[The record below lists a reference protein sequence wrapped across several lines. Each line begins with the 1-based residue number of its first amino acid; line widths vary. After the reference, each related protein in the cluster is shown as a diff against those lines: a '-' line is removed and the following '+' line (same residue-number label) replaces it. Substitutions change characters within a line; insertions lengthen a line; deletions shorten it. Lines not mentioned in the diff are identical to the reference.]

1 MSQDPTESAPATV
14 PDPPAAVTPPAV
26 VTKRPGT
33 TIHLLGTACWVAT
46 IAWAVEMDMGL
57 WGMPGTMGMSFW
69 SFLVMWTLMMAAMML
84 SSMAPLA
91 LLYGRTITA
100 HRGPRLTAFG
110 SGYVLAWGATGVAA
124 FVLADLFG
132 DAAADRPT
140 LAQWLAVACFV
151 AAGLYQLTPLKKRC
165 LDHCRSPLAH
175 LMHFLGFKGPFR
187 DVRAGAHHGLFCL
200 GCCWA
205 LMVLM
210 VAFGVMNV
218 AAMVGLALVIAIEKH
233 WRHGER
239 FARAVGAAAVVWAL
253 LIVVDPGLAPGLDPD
268 AVMHMGEMDMGDGS
282 GMSMDSGSG

>member
-1 MSQDPTESAPATV
+1 MSPDPDGSAPAT
-14 PDPPAAVTPPAV
+14 PAHGSPAAVTRRPA
-26 VTKRPGT
+26 T
-33 TIHLLGTACWVAT
+33 TVHLLGAACWVAT
-46 IAWAVEMDMGL
+46 IGWAVSMDMGL

-100 HRGPRLTAFG
+100 HRGPRVTAVG
-110 SGYVLAWGATGVAA
+110 GGYVLAWGATGVVA

-132 DAAADRPT
+132 DAAADRST
-140 LAQWLAVACFV
+140 LAQWVAVACFV

-165 LDHCRSPLAH
+165 LEHCRSPLAH
-175 LMHFLGFKGPFR
+175 LMHYLGFRGPLR

-218 AAMVGLALVIAIEKH
+218 AAMVGLALVIAVEKH

-239 FARAVGAAAVVWAL
+239 FARAVGVVAVAWAL
-253 LIVVDPGLAPGLDPD
+253 LIVVDPGFAPGLDPD
-268 AVMHMGEMDMGDGS
+268 AVMDMDMDGMDMPMDDMGS
-282 GMSMDSGSG
+282 GG